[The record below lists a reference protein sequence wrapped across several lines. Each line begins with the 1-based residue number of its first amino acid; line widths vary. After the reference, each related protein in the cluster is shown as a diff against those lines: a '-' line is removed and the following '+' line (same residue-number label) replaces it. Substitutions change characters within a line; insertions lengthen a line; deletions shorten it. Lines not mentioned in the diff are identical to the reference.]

1 MTGKACAVFNAVW
14 IAAFGTWMAWSAS
27 AEQLVSV
34 DTPHAEVLSIGS
46 EVTEIVYALGQGH
59 RLLARDSTSTWPE
72 AARALP
78 DVGYMRALSPEGVL
92 SVGPSLI
99 LSSEGAGPPE
109 TIEVLRAADIDIV
122 EVSGGF
128 DAEAIAV
135 KIRTIGAALDVP
147 DKAEALAQEVTPALE
162 QVVARAEARD
172 GERKRVLFILSA
184 AGGKLTVGGRN
195 TGADAVIRMAGG
207 VNAAEGFDGY
217 KALTDEAA
225 SVAAPDVIL
234 MMDRGGAH
242 DLSAEALFALPALA
256 ITPAAETRS
265 LIRIDGL
272 KLLGFGPRTAAA
284 VSELNAALY
293 GG

>member
-14 IAAFGTWMAWSAS
+14 IAAFGTWMAWSVS
-27 AEQLVSV
+27 AEQQVSV
-34 DTPHAEVLSIGS
+34 DNPHAGILSIGG

-128 DAEAIAV
+128 DAEAIAA
-135 KIRTIGAALDVP
+135 KIRTIGVALDVP
-147 DKAEALAQEVTPALE
+147 DKAEALAQEVTTALD
-162 QVVARAEARD
+162 QVLARAEARN

-234 MMDRGGAH
+234 MMERGGAH

-265 LIRIDGL
+265 LIRMEGL

-284 VSELNAALY
+284 VSELNTALY

>member
-14 IAAFGTWMAWSAS
+14 IAAFGTWMAWSVS
-27 AEQLVSV
+27 AEQPVSV
-34 DTPHAEVLSIGS
+34 DNPHAGILSIGS

-109 TIEVLRAADIDIV
+109 TIEVLRSADIDFV

-128 DAEAIAV
+128 DAEAIAA

-147 DKAEALAQEVTPALE
+147 DKAEALAQEVTTALE

-184 AGGKLTVGGRN
+184 AGGKLTVGGPN

-265 LIRIDGL
+265 LIRMDGL

-284 VSELNAALY
+284 VSELNTALY